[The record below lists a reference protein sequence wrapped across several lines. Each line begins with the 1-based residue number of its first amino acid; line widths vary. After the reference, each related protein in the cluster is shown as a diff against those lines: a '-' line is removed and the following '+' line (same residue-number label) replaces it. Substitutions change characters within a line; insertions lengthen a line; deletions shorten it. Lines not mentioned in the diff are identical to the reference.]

1 MALSIP
7 TYLNQYRE
15 QTMRQIESEV
25 IGAFIKGQKAKKD
38 NTQSTGNTLFLH
50 DHAIAKIDEDGS
62 VWVSNAGWETR
73 TTQSRL
79 NALCTL
85 LGIDQRVCTRNW
97 TMRIDTMTEND
108 LPMGRRWHLI
118 CQVIREV
125 TA

>member
-1 MALSIP
+1 
-7 TYLNQYRE
+7 
-15 QTMRQIESEV
+15 MRQIESEV

-38 NTQSTGNTLFLH
+38 NTQSTGNALH
-50 DHAIAKIDEDGS
+50 LHGHAIAKIDDDGS

-73 TTQSRL
+73 TTKSRL